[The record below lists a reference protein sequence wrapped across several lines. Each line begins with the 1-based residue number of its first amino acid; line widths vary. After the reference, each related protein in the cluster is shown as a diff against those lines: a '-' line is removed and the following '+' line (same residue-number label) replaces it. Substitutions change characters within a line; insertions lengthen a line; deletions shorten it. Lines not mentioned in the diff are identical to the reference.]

1 MRGWKF
7 VLPLAC
13 TLLFWASAFVGIR
26 ATLSAYSPAHLALL
40 RFLVASGVLLIVML
54 VRRSPL
60 PRAGDV
66 PLILTTG
73 FLGISVYNLALNI
86 GEQTVSASAA
96 SFLVNTVPIFTTLL
110 AAVFLR
116 ERLTLR
122 GWLGVGVG
130 FFGAT
135 LIALGE
141 VRGLRLGVG
150 ALFVLLAALSQAGY
164 FVLQKP
170 LLSRSSPLVVTTYAL
185 WSGTLFLLP
194 FAPGLGEAVRAAPA
208 ASTVAVIY
216 LGVFPA
222 AIAYLTWSMVLARVP
237 ASKAAPFLYLVPL
250 LTVAIAWVWLRE
262 RPTLLSFLGG
272 AVVIIGVTLMRLR
285 EADGAVGRVEHEEQL
300 EAQHRPAKER
310 SK

>member
-1 MRGWKF
+1 
-7 VLPLAC
+7 
-13 TLLFWASAFVGIR
+13 
-26 ATLSAYSPAHLALL
+26 
-40 RFLVASGVLLIVML
+40 
-54 VRRSPL
+54 
-60 PRAGDV
+60 
-66 PLILTTG
+66 
-73 FLGISVYNLALNI
+73 
-86 GEQTVSASAA
+86 
-96 SFLVNTVPIFTTLL
+96 
-110 AAVFLR
+110 
-116 ERLTLR
+116 
-122 GWLGVGVG
+122 
-130 FFGAT
+130 
-135 LIALGE
+135 
-141 VRGLRLGVG
+141 LGVG